1 MIFHFPR
8 KTHYSKMGMDCFIC
22 RIHNR
27 FFINI
32 WYNSHCNSTMH
43 HINRAVLY
51 FLKWDYKE
59 IFRKPS
65 RRDIGLAVALFAGYI
80 IYAVVVGKILEM
92 FGIVSPG
99 TVDTEAMTSMTLISS
114 LFSIMGEEFIKFIPF
129 MFFLRL
135 LYKYTNN
142 RKLSIVISVALIMV
156 MFASLH
162 AYNPI
167 MLIFALFIQ
176 GFGSIFEFYGYVK
189 TKNLLI
195 PYLSHLLT
203 DEFIFI
209 LILLGVPI

>member
-1 MIFHFPR
+1 
-8 KTHYSKMGMDCFIC
+8 
-22 RIHNR
+22 
-27 FFINI
+27 
-32 WYNSHCNSTMH
+32 MH

-129 MFFLRL
+129 KIGRAH
-135 LYKYTNN
+135 
-142 RKLSIVISVALIMV
+142 V
-156 MFASLH
+156 
-162 AYNPI
+162 
-167 MLIFALFIQ
+167 
-176 GFGSIFEFYGYVK
+176 
-189 TKNLLI
+189 
-195 PYLSHLLT
+195 
-203 DEFIFI
+203 
-209 LILLGVPI
+209 

>member
-1 MIFHFPR
+1 
-8 KTHYSKMGMDCFIC
+8 MGIDCFIC

-27 FFINI
+27 FLLISDI
-32 WYNSHCNSTMH
+32 IPIAIAQC
-43 HINRAVLY
+43 IILIVLVLY

-65 RRDIGLAVALFAGYI
+65 RRDIALAVALFVGYI

-99 TVDTEAMTSMTLISS
+99 TVDTEAMTSLTLISS
-114 LFSIMGEEFIKFIPF
+114 VFSIMGEEFIKFIPF

-142 RKLSIVISVALIMV
+142 RKLSILVSVALIMV

>member
-1 MIFHFPR
+1 
-8 KTHYSKMGMDCFIC
+8 MGIDCFIC

-27 FFINI
+27 FLLISDI
-32 WYNSHCNSTMH
+32 IPIAIAQC
-43 HINRAVLY
+43 IILIVPVLY

-142 RKLSIVISVALIMV
+142 RKLSILVSVALIMV

-176 GFGSIFEFYGYVK
+176 VSV
-189 TKNLLI
+189 
-195 PYLSHLLT
+195 PYLNFMDMLKPRTCLS
-203 DEFIFI
+203 
-209 LILLGVPI
+209 LISAIY